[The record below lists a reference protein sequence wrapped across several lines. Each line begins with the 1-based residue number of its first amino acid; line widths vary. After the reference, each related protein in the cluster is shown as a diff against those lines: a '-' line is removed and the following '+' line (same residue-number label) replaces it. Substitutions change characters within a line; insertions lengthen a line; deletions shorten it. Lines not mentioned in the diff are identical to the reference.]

1 MTALPNLAVATE
13 IAARWLAADLAPD
26 TVEPVAHAAAVY
38 ARTGDGRAVLV
49 DCCGRVLLA
58 GAAVP
63 FSRHLADFRAGW
75 RSDFVARP
83 A

>member
-1 MTALPNLAVATE
+1 MLNLFVATE
-13 IAARWLAADLAPD
+13 IAAQWLGPDLGPD
-26 TVEPVAHAAAVY
+26 TVERVDDAAAVY
-38 ARTGDGRAVLV
+38 ARAGDGRAALI
-49 DCCGRVLLA
+49 DCDGRVLLA

-63 FSRHLADFRAGW
+63 FARHLADFQAGW